1 MGVAQVEQ
9 DWLDL
14 VADLLADP
22 PATLPDGRIGP
33 ALCATFGLTACTYN
47 EPSPTG
53 WGLCRVWPAADD
65 LDGLRRALSGWR
77 AEHAPQEHPLLRY
90 HLWTGRRV
98 PIQTVDVPERVTAAR
113 LRDGWAE
120 FGRTFGTEHQMAL
133 PLQLGPGRHR
143 AFVMGRTERF
153 DRHEVQLAELLWR
166 LLTGVD
172 RHVRTLARVGP
183 HREAA
188 ADLRLTPREQA
199 VLGLLVDGLTAGAIG
214 RRLAV
219 SERTVHKHLEHV
231 YGKLGVADRL
241 SAVLRAQDAGLL
253 AR

>member
-1 MGVAQVEQ
+1 MGVALVEQ

-47 EPSPTG
+47 EPAPAG
-53 WGLCRVWPAADD
+53 WGRFRVWPGTGGP
-65 LDGLRRALSGWR
+65 DGLRRALSGWR
-77 AEHAPQEHPLLRY
+77 AEHTPEEHPLLRCY
-90 HLWTGRRV
+90 LRTGRRT
-98 PIQTVDVPERVTAAR
+98 PIQTVDVPEPVTSAR
-113 LRDGWAE
+113 LRAGWAE
-120 FGRTFGTEHQMAL
+120 FGRTVGTEHQL
-133 PLQLGPGRHR
+133 PLPLPPGPGRHR
-143 AFVMGRTERF
+143 AFVPGRPERF
-153 DRHEVQLAELLWR
+153 DPHEVRLAELLWR

-172 RHVRTLARVGP
+172 RHLRTLRRSGP
-183 HREAA
+183 RREAA

-214 RRLAV
+214 RRPAV

-231 YGKLGVADRL
+231 YAKLGVADRL

-253 AR
+253 GP

>member
-1 MGVAQVEQ
+1 MGVARVEQ

-22 PATLPDGRIGP
+22 PAELPDGRIGP

-47 EPSPTG
+47 EPTPGG
-53 WGLCRVWPAADD
+53 WGPCRVWPAADR
-65 LDGLRRALSGWR
+65 LDGLRHALSGWR
-77 AEHAPQEHPLLRY
+77 AEHPPADHPLLRF
-90 HLWTGRRV
+90 HLRTGHPG
-98 PIQTVDVPERVTAAR
+98 PIQTVDVPERVTPAR
-113 LRDGWAE
+113 LREGWAE
-120 FGRTFGTEHQMAL
+120 FGRTVGTAHQMSL
-133 PLQLGPGRHR
+133 PLQLGRRHR

-153 DRHEVQLAELLWR
+153 DAHEVRLAGLLWR
-166 LLTGVD
+166 LITGVD
-172 RHVRTLARVGP
+172 RHVRALARSGP
-183 HREAA
+183 HRDAA

-199 VLGLLVDGLTAGAIG
+199 VLGLLVGGLTAGAIG
-214 RRLAV
+214 HRLAI

-231 YGKLGVADRL
+231 YAKLGVADRL